1 MDKYIRIRFYFKSQI
16 IECFDVRDLKSEF
29 QHVEEKMRLAVES
42 LHYPGLSRSQAAAQ
56 DQSGDSSGDSGR
68 WSVTSGGGSSDLRG
82 FYPRF

>member
-42 LHYPGLSRSQAAAQ
+42 LHYPGHSQSEAEAGAL
-56 DQSGDSSGDSGR
+56 DQSEDSSGDSGR
-68 WSVTSGGGSSDLRG
+68 WSVTSRGSSDLRG
-82 FYPRF
+82 

>member
-42 LHYPGLSRSQAAAQ
+42 LHYPGHSQSEAETGAL
-56 DQSGDSSGDSGR
+56 DQSEDSSGDSGR
-68 WSVTSGGGSSDLRG
+68 WSVTSRGSSDLRG
-82 FYPRF
+82 